1 MTLNLD
7 INKRIGDFFL
17 TVRAD
22 IYGKRVGILG
32 ASGSGKSMTL
42 KCIAGIER
50 NDSGHIIFDERV
62 LMDSSRRINLKPQQ
76 RRLGY
81 LFQNYALFPTMSV
94 AKNIAAGLSGL
105 PREQVQTKVAEMIRR
120 FRLEGLEDRIPDQL
134 SGGQQ
139 QRVAIARIMA
149 YEPGLIMLDEPFSAL
164 DGHLKEHLVLEMQEM
179 LRDYDGTV
187 LVVSHNREEIYQLT
201 DEVIVLADGRVVRH
215 GQTRDVFNDPQI
227 LAVANLTGCKN
238 ISAIEKR
245 GSNILYAKDWDLELQ
260 TAQFIADDIR
270 YVGIRAHDLQPSGA
284 AEVNSFPIEL
294 SSTVA
299 APFEIVRLVRKQSSC
314 SKQDIW
320 WKVSKGNLT
329 DHDSDTLPTHLRM
342 PPQSLLL
349 LK

>member
-7 INKRIGDFFL
+7 INKKIGSFSL
-17 TVRAD
+17 SVQAD
-22 IYGKRVGILG
+22 IHSKRVGILG

-50 NDSGHIIFDERV
+50 NDRGSIVFNDRV
-62 LMDSSRRINLKPQQ
+62 LMDSHRKIDLKPQQ

-81 LFQNYALFPTMSV
+81 LFQNYALFPTMTV
-94 AKNIAAGLSGL
+94 AKNIAAGLGGR
-105 PREQVQTKVAEMIRR
+105 PKEQTQAKVAEMIRR
-120 FRLEGLEDRIPDQL
+120 FRLEGLEARIPDQL

-179 LRDYDGTV
+179 LQDYEGTV

-201 DEVIVLADGRVVRH
+201 DEVIVLSQGAVVRH
-215 GQTRDVFNDPQI
+215 GRTKDVFNDPQI

-245 GSNILYAKDWDLELQ
+245 SENTLYATDWQLELQ
-260 TAQFIADDIR
+260 TAQPIADDIR
-270 YVGIRAHDLQPSGA
+270 YVGIRAHDLQPA
-284 AEVNSFPIEL
+284 AADDVNAFPITL
-294 SSTVA
+294 ASTVD
-299 APFEIVRLVRKQSSC
+299 APFEIVRLVKKQGSS
-314 SKQDIW
+314 SDVEIW

-329 DHDSDTLPTHLRM
+329 DHNADLLPEYLRM